1 MSSVSSISLSGMNA
15 ARTALSASAFNIA
28 NLGADGFRRQ
38 QVELTS
44 VAPAG
49 VSATLGQAAV
59 PGDAM
64 VTDLLDMLQANS
76 AFLANLAV
84 FKTSANMAGTL
95 LNTIG

>member
-15 ARTALSASAFNIA
+15 AQTALSASAFNIA
-28 NLGADGFRRQ
+28 NLGTDGFCRQ
-38 QVELTS
+38 QVEQTS

-59 PGDAM
+59 PGNAI
-64 VTDLLDMLQANS
+64 VTDLVDMLQAKN

-84 FKTSANMAGTL
+84 FKTSAKLAGTL
-95 LNTIG
+95 LDTIS